1 MTVKRV
7 LRGRMGNVD
16 PVLNWQL
23 WIRGGAGEVQER
35 LRNHQPKQS
44 GPSCLLFI
52 IHEIGTILL
61 AFRFWYLVFC
71 IVYGSW
77 TAQPL

>member
-1 MTVKRV
+1 
-7 LRGRMGNVD
+7 MGNVD

-23 WIRGGAGEVQER
+23 WIRGGAGEVQEPNQGEVQER